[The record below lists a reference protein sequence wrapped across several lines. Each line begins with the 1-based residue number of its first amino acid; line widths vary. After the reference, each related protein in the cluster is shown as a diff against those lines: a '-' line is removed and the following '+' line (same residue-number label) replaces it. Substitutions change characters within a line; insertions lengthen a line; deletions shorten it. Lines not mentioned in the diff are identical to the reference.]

1 MHPATWL
8 QSLLVGSWVDRP
20 FVAAA
25 RSAGRSRLGGMK
37 PLACVRFQASAPLGL
52 IQDVLAE
59 NEVEWHYLDMWEH
72 PSIPRVSEL
81 GGLVVLGGEMN
92 ADAVES
98 YPFLTTASDLVRD
111 AVTSELPVLAIC
123 LGAQLL
129 TRSQGGTVQRAPH
142 RELGFLPVKATAEG
156 MDDYVLEPFSPATR
170 VFQFHE
176 DECRLPEGPQLL
188 FEGADVRVQ
197 AFRVGQRAYGVQFHF
212 EVTDKEI
219 EAWCDETPDLEA
231 SWGADKQAVMEQ
243 AGKYLADQQTA
254 GREVARRFVSLI
266 Q

>member
-1 MHPATWL
+1 
-8 QSLLVGSWVDRP
+8 
-20 FVAAA
+20 
-25 RSAGRSRLGGMK
+25 MK
-37 PLACVRFQASAPLGL
+37 PLACVRFQASAPLGV
-52 IQDVLAE
+52 IEDVLAE
-59 NEVEWHYLDMWEH
+59 SDVEWHYLDMWEQQ
-72 PSIPRVSEL
+72 SIPHASEL
-81 GGLVVLGGEMN
+81 CGLVVLGGEMN
-92 ADAVES
+92 ADAVEP
-98 YPFLTTASDLVRD
+98 YPFLTTARDLVRD

-129 TRSQGGTVQRAPH
+129 SRSQGGAVRRAPH

-156 MDDYVLEPFSPATR
+156 MDDHVLEPFSPAAR

-176 DECRLPEGPQLL
+176 DECQLPEGAQLL

-197 AFRVGQRAYGVQFHF
+197 AFRVGPRAYGVQFHF

-231 SWGADKQAVMEQ
+231 SWGANKQDVVEQ
-243 AGKYLADQQTA
+243 AGEHLADQQAA

-266 Q
+266 RKNAREF